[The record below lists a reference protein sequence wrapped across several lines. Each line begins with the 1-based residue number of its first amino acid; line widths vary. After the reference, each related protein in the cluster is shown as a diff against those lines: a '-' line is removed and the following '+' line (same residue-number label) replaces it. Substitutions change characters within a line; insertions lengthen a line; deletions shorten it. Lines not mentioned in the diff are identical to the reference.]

1 MWYRIMNTETMLT
14 IFAIVAALGL
24 VTIVAVEAL
33 SIAQEA
39 EATRGCPAG
48 TPAANASKGRCFMP
62 GPQEEQQQERQGQ
75 EEEEEEEEEQEEEE
89 EG

>member
-1 MWYRIMNTETMLT
+1 MNTEAMLT

-24 VTIVAVEAL
+24 VTVVAVEAL

-75 EEEEEEEEEQEEEE
+75 EEEEEEGQEEEE
-89 EG
+89 EEGQDRDR